1 MEGHSYLGH
10 TGEAE
15 SPFLHRQELF
25 AHSATEEFEPRA
37 AALVA
42 QSPFAG
48 ALDER
53 PNSFDEDELNERGAL
68 GEFEEAEELE
78 AERLWEEAEEVLHT
92 AEADQE
98 EYDSDDEVALFGEEE
113 TELEAPEDIQR
124 AEHIVD
130 DDTLEPVHGG
140 LAEAREVEF
149 HSIQEGS
156 PLRGEENEPAL
167 TGLVPPLEEIADH
180 EIQGGRFAYEEY
192 EEQELAGDVSGDSA
206 DTTVGYEQALIDPV
220 YRADPGDE
228 PSEIW
233 AYAQRLREIIERR
246 GDPSFPDR
254 RFLTVAVLNQ
264 LQTLGLYREIKLAR
278 SAVKQSGTKPPLDLY
293 VLLFPGEGRD
303 NTGIKD
309 LNDKV
314 LGYKITSDFIKK
326 RQKAIATLFWDVA
339 TTGPRYVNVGQ
350 DYKTAS
356 IVAYGKARQNFADD
370 LVKLDA
376 QLRQDL
382 LDSLDK
388 AEKDPADDKQRAEI
402 TKLKIILEKDK
413 KYKFDFLFGAFSF
426 DPTQNRSEI
435 DATFLVLTQA
445 LKGAGIGRFVSKAS
459 TQKSKEARKVAL
471 GTGVKQDAK
480 KLDIRGKAFG
490 LDAYRKTTNAADRIK
505 TFMSTPYNRD
515 RPYDYINILVDQ
527 VWDWAFLYYRKLWS
541 GNPDVIRD
549 ARKKLLV
556 PPKVKQGVKYTF
568 KAQVE
573 LLELWLVALNELDF
587 VKDFLLSEFRKELVI
602 YHELCYAAFTQ
613 LRDLRTPID
622 WNRLEKILTHDLRL
636 TERPV
641 IVQGTTS
648 EYQFY
653 AYSADHDQQIVFTMD
668 VRDLGVEVALWYELS
683 SWIILEDKL
692 SDIKLLEETIES
704 TKPIVQRK
712 RATYDAVVA
721 IMAKYFNQLRLAPAK
736 GELAAQKAF
745 ETGVRARAFPPNFKE
760 AVQVMLGGDEVFVA
774 AHPYFAHHV
783 VDIINCLEKAT
794 FRSDSHGRDL
804 GDRPLNMRVSVA
816 YSSATIAAG
825 GAAGATPSPA
835 QRLENQVSHGR
846 ALRLGSSAS
855 GALKTYER
863 THRRIERLIEL
874 IEANQKKKAKQA
886 PPFRDRLAKLGLLR
900 LFVQVQYAHTATLSM
915 AKYERLLAA
924 LDAGD
929 LVAAQGMKLID
940 IVDHSGNVV
949 DVNRLKTDM
958 AKLEADVTKIVGI
971 GQLPPGRSAGRP
983 KDQEDSRRHHR
994 HHRGK
999 EAIG

>member
-1 MEGHSYLGH
+1 MSPMFPLVPEHAPLFRGEEPVSGGEEPWEVEAVL
-10 TGEAE
+10 TEAE
-15 SPFLHRQELF
+15 AEYLAGVSDESPEAGLADTETELI
-25 AHSATEEFEPRA
+25 
-37 AALVA
+37 
-42 QSPFAG
+42 
-48 ALDER
+48 
-53 PNSFDEDELNERGAL
+53 ERGAL
-68 GEFEEAEELE
+68 DQFEEAEELE
-78 AERLWEEAEEVLHT
+78 ALRLREQSEEELHT
-92 AEADQE
+92 AETGQDQ
-98 EYDSDDEVALFGEEE
+98 YDSDHDAALPGMNE
-113 TELEAPEDIQR
+113 TEGESYSNQDWSLSEPKDKQIPPWGQED
-124 AEHIVD
+124 
-130 DDTLEPVHGG
+130 EPAFTG
-140 LAEAREVEF
+140 LATPF
-149 HSIQEGS
+149 
-156 PLRGEENEPAL
+156 
-167 TGLVPPLEEIADH
+167 EEIDDQ

-192 EEQELAGDVSGDSA
+192 EEQEVAGDVSGDSA
-206 DTTVGYEQALIDPV
+206 DTTVGYEQGLLDPV
-220 YRADPGDE
+220 YRADSGDE

-246 GDPSFPDR
+246 GAPSRPDR

-278 SAVKQSGTKPPLDLY
+278 SAAEQSGTSRPLDLY

-356 IVAYGKARQNFADD
+356 IVAYGKTRQNFADD

-382 LDSLDK
+382 LDALDK
-388 AEKDPADDKQRAEI
+388 AEKDPADDKQLTEI
-402 TKLKIILEKDK
+402 RKLRRILVKDK

-426 DPTQNRSEI
+426 DPTRVRSEI
-435 DATFLVLTQA
+435 DATFLLLTHA
-445 LKGAGIGRFVSKAS
+445 LKGAGIARFVTKAS
-459 TQKSKEARKVAL
+459 NQKSKEARKFAL
-471 GTGVKQDAK
+471 GTGVKQEAK
-480 KLDIRGKAFG
+480 KFDTRGKTFE
-490 LDAYRKTTNAADRIK
+490 LDEYRKTTNTADQIK
-505 TFMSTPYNRD
+505 TFMSKPYNRD

-549 ARKKLLV
+549 VRKKLLV

-587 VKDFLLSEFRKELVI
+587 VKDFLFDEFRKQLVI
-602 YHELCYAAFTQ
+602 YHELCYAAFRQ

-622 WNRLEKILTHDLRL
+622 WNRLEKILTRDLRL

-648 EYQFY
+648 EYRFY
-653 AYSADHDQQIVFTMD
+653 AYSADHDQRIFLTMD

-692 SDIKLLEETIES
+692 SDITLLEETIES

-712 RATYDAVVA
+712 RATYDTVVTV
-721 IMAKYFNQLRLAPAK
+721 MAKYFSQLRLGPAN
-736 GELAAQKAF
+736 GGVAAQKAF
-745 ETGVRARAFPPNFKE
+745 EMGLRTRAFPSNFE
-760 AVQVMLGGDEVFVA
+760 DAVQVMLGGDEVFVS

-783 VDIINCLEKAT
+783 VDIVNDLEKAT

-816 YSSATIAAG
+816 YSSATIVPGGATG
-825 GAAGATPSPA
+825 GAAPSAA
-835 QRLENQVSHGR
+835 QRLENQRSHDR
-846 ALRLGSSAS
+846 ALRLGSSAA

-874 IEANQKKKAKQA
+874 IEANNKKAKQA
-886 PPFRDRLAKLGLLR
+886 PPLRDRLAKLGLLR
-900 LFVQVQYAHTATLSM
+900 LFIQVQYAHIATLSM
-915 AKYERLLAA
+915 AKYASLLAA

-929 LVAAQGMKLID
+929 LAAAQGMKL
-940 IVDHSGNVV
+940 VDVVDYSGNVV
-949 DVNRLKTDM
+949 NANRLSTDM
-958 AKLEADVTKIVGI
+958 AKLEADVVKIVGI
-971 GQLPPGRSAGRP
+971 DNHHQDGPPVEQKTKKIIDGII
-983 KDQEDSRRHHR
+983 DIIT
-994 HHRGK
+994 GK
-999 EAIG
+999 KP